1 MHWGFARADSGKG
14 GWIVVVPF
22 VLFHLVLGMGV
33 CGRLEAGS
41 SPKTRPV
48 V

>member
-1 MHWGFARADSGKG
+1 M
-14 GWIVVVPF
+14 VVPF